1 MEQFFN
7 AWMKSMPKSSELDPA
22 KSMVWSVST
31 SADMENILWRI
42 SGPQSLFAPKIV
54 SFFWNMGSPMTEVDR
69 FNDVGALINPR
80 NIGSWIQTSLNG
92 GMDGGWVFPAEI
104 PMKLAVEAADS
115 VESEDDAV
123 SALSLWAD
131 AHDVL
136 VCTSLSRDM
145 GKSPPQQTEFR
156 MQLPGPDFNTQFAY
170 AQEALQA
177 FHFPP
182 FPDAPVHALAGTS
195 LTEPMLLSVVTCA
208 RGFVRVGLLV
218 PNVPMPIVGNL
229 LKSNGGEIEEL
240 NSFMAAA
247 GCTAP
252 KYVELQYLNKGYG
265 YGVYKEGFNI
275 VLHWE
280 IGTEVH

>member
-7 AWMKSMPKSSELDPA
+7 AWMKSMPKASELEPT
-22 KSMVWSVST
+22 KSMVFSAAT

-54 SFFWNMGSPMTEVDR
+54 TFFWNMGSPMTEVDR

-104 PMKLAVEAADS
+104 PMKLAVEGADS
-115 VESEDDAV
+115 VETEDDAV
-123 SALSLWAD
+123 TALSSWAD

-156 MQLPGPDFNTQFAY
+156 MVLPGPDFSTQLAF

-182 FPDAPVHALAGTS
+182 LPDGPIQVVAGS
-195 LTEPMLLSVVTCA
+195 MPTEPLLLSVVTCA

-218 PNVPMPIVGNL
+218 PRVPMPIVVNIIQN
-229 LKSNGGEIEEL
+229 NGGQMEEL
-240 NSFMAAA
+240 NSFMTAT

-252 KYVELQYLNKGYG
+252 VFLELQYLNKGYG

-275 VLHWE
+275 ILHWE
-280 IGTEVH
+280 IGTETR